1 MTSLAETRRLTGWSR
16 QPEPDAL
23 EDEGLW
29 SEPISSTGCEVMR
42 PSRLHAKDGL
52 TLRIPNAKGDAQRQN
67 ERARQ
72 RPQRQPRARRGAL
85 ARDSV
90 SGRWRVKVASLPAP
104 LRFAPL
110 RG

>member
-1 MTSLAETRRLTGWSR
+1 
-16 QPEPDAL
+16 
-23 EDEGLW
+23 
-29 SEPISSTGCEVMR
+29 MR

-52 TLRIPNAKGDAQRQN
+52 TLRIQTPKEMRNAKMNERGKDHRGSQ
-67 ERARQ
+67 ERAR
-72 RPQRQPRARRGAL
+72 ARKGAL

>member
-1 MTSLAETRRLTGWSR
+1 
-16 QPEPDAL
+16 
-23 EDEGLW
+23 
-29 SEPISSTGCEVMR
+29 MR

-52 TLRIPNAKGDAQRQN
+52 TLRIPTQKEMRNAKMN
-67 ERARQ
+67 ERGKDHRGSQ
-72 RPQRQPRARRGAL
+72 EPRKGAL
-85 ARDSV
+85 AGDSV

>member
-1 MTSLAETRRLTGWSR
+1 
-16 QPEPDAL
+16 
-23 EDEGLW
+23 
-29 SEPISSTGCEVMR
+29 MR

-52 TLRIPNAKGDAQRQN
+52 TLRIQTQKEMRNAKMN
-67 ERARQ
+67 ERSKDHRGSQ
-72 RPQRQPRARRGAL
+72 ERAKGAL

-110 RG
+110 HG

>member
-1 MTSLAETRRLTGWSR
+1 MSSLAETRRLTGWSR

-52 TLRIPNAKGDAQRQN
+52 TPRIQTQKEMRNAKMN
-67 ERARQ
+67 ERSKDHE
-72 RPQRQPRARRGAL
+72 RQPRARKGAL

-104 LRFAPL
+104 LRFTPL
-110 RG
+110 HG

>member
-1 MTSLAETRRLTGWSR
+1 MSSLAETRRLTGWSR

-52 TLRIPNAKGDAQRQN
+52 TLRIPNAKGDAQCQN

-72 RPQRQPRARRGAL
+72 RPQRRAGARSL
-85 ARDSV
+85 VTVCPAAGASRSL
-90 SGRWRVKVASLPAP
+90 RSLPPSASP
-104 LRFAPL
+104 RF
-110 RG
+110 